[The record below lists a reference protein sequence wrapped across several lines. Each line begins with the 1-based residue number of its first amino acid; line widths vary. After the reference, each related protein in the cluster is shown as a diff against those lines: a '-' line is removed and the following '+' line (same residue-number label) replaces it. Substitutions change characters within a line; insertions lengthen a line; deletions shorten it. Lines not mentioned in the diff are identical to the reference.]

1 MGRLK
6 DRSIRRAE
14 ESRRPARLGDIA
26 DAGLAILCW
35 CNRCG
40 HNSSV
45 DSRMLAAKVGPALP
59 VPEIGAR
66 MRCTVCQSKDI
77 ATRPAWPPPGEIAR
91 HGGL

>member
-6 DRSIRRAE
+6 DRSIRRSE
-14 ESRRPARLGDIA
+14 ESRRAARLGDIA
-26 DAGLAILCW
+26 NAGLAIFCW

-45 DSRMLAAKVGPALP
+45 DSRTLAAKVGPSLP

-66 MRCTVCQSKDI
+66 MRCANCQSKDI
-77 ATRPAWPPPGEIAR
+77 ATRPGWPSPGLVAR